1 MAKLKMGSAKR
12 RPENSKTAYFL
23 GIDGG
28 GTQTTAWLA
37 NNRSRILA
45 RVVAGPSNP
54 LKVGLHLAQRN
65 LIAVSRQVLRK
76 AGLRREQKLAAL
88 CAGVAGIGRPPVYRE
103 ILQSLKHG
111 VPAHRYFLTHDAA
124 IALESA
130 LGSSPGVIVIA
141 GTGSIALGR
150 DKDDHILR
158 CGGWGSTFGD
168 IGSGYDIGRK
178 AVSAA
183 LAAFDG
189 CAPSTRLGKDICR
202 ALHIREIADV
212 VTLNLTPGQ
221 VAALFPLVCQAARS
235 GDRVAQGLCREAGS
249 NLAEMASSL
258 LFRIG
263 VPPAKRR
270 VACAG
275 GVFKAS
281 PEVRRRFNHCVR
293 NVSPGAKIGLIERH
307 PVEGALNLAM
317 AISKNPKDRRI
328 K

>member
-1 MAKLKMGSAKR
+1 MGSAKQ

-37 NNRSRILA
+37 DNRSRVLA
-45 RVVAGPSNP
+45 RVAIGPSNP
-54 LKVGLHLAQRN
+54 LKVGLPLARRN
-65 LIAVSRQVLRK
+65 LIAVSRQARRE
-76 AGLRREQKLAAL
+76 AGLHKGQKLSVL
-88 CAGVAGIGRPPVYRE
+88 CAGVAGIGRPPIYRKM
-103 ILQSLKHG
+103 LQSLKRG

-124 IALESA
+124 IALEAA

-158 CGGWGSTFGD
+158 CGGWGSTFD
-168 IGSGYDIGRK
+168 DSGSGYDIGRK

-189 CAPSTRLGKDICR
+189 RAPSTRLGKDICR
-202 ALHIREIADV
+202 ALNIREIADV
-212 VTLNLTPGQ
+212 VALNLAPGQ
-221 VAALFPLVCQAARS
+221 VAALFPLVCRAARL
-235 GDRVAQGLCREAGS
+235 GDRVAQRLCREAGS
-249 NLAEMASSL
+249 DLAEMASSL
-258 LFRIG
+258 LLRLG
-263 VPPAKRR
+263 VPPVERR
-270 VACAG
+270 VICAG
-275 GVFKAS
+275 GIFKAS
-281 PEVRRRFNHCVR
+281 PGVRRKFNRCVR
-293 NVSPGAKIGLIERH
+293 NVSPGAKIALIQRH